1 MTNENHFPK
10 TISQWEFDYGL
21 FTNLPRIIV
30 TCDFSP
36 RYPNLKTTCHIKL
49 KFFLWTKLIE
59 NLLLAKY
66 LISVATPLID
76 SEDTWI
82 ATSAIHRLNSTG
94 LKILPCGTPKNI
106 GQSVN
111 FLFSVFRYWQRFI
124 RLMQIILMEL
134 FND

>member
-82 ATSAIHRLNSTG
+82 ASSAIYRLNSTG
-94 LKILPCGTPKNI
+94 LKILPCGTPNI

-111 FLFSVFRYWQRFI
+111 FLFSIFRYWQRFI

>member
-1 MTNENHFPK
+1 MTCLEIHRQLLSLATFFWVHSNSKEV
-10 TISQWEFDYGL
+10 SYLSWQ
-21 FTNLPRIIV
+21 
-30 TCDFSP
+30 SS
-36 RYPNLKTTCHIKL
+36 YPNLKTTFYIKL
-49 KFFLWTKLIE
+49 KFFLRTKLIE
-59 NLLLAKY
+59 NLPLAKY

>member
-1 MTNENHFPK
+1 MTCLEIYRQLLSLATFFWVHLNSKEVSYLSWQNA
-10 TISQWEFDYGL
+10 
-21 FTNLPRIIV
+21 
-30 TCDFSP
+30 
-36 RYPNLKTTCHIKL
+36 YPNLKTTFHIKL
-49 KFFLWTKLIE
+49 KFFSWTKLIE

-82 ATSAIHRLNSTG
+82 ASSVIHRLNSTS
-94 LKILPCGTPKNI
+94 LKILPCVTPKNI

-111 FLFSVFRYWQRFI
+111 FLFSIFRYWQRFI